1 MRRISAVKKHC
12 METTLTAEQQ
22 LIEASIRFV
31 KELKKEGCSGF
42 VAETILDEM
51 IQDVVFS
58 VMYKD
63 GSATRRI
70 NKLKKSC

>member
-1 MRRISAVKKHC
+1 

-31 KELKKEGCSGF
+31 KELMKEGCSGF

-51 IQDVVFS
+51 IHDVVFS

>member
-1 MRRISAVKKHC
+1 MQ
-12 METTLTAEQQ
+12 TTLTAQQ
-22 LIEASIRFV
+22 EFIEASIRFV
-31 KELKKEGCSGF
+31 KELEQEDCGGLR
-42 VAETILDEM
+42 AETILDEM

-70 NKLKKSC
+70 NKLKKS